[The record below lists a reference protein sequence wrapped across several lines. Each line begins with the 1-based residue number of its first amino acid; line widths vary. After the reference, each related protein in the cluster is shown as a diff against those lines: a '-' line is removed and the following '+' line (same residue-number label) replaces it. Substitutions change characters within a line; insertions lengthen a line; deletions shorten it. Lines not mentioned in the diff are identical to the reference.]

1 MENLPCLDRDKK
13 GGDWKVGAG
22 TKLGE
27 GLGGEEGSGGAVA
40 GVYNKW
46 RIVKVQKFIYIPIND
61 VLGI

>member
-40 GVYNKW
+40 GVYNK
-46 RIVKVQKFIYIPIND
+46 
-61 VLGI
+61 